1 MQEKS
6 INSMG
11 PVSNGNLSVI
21 LGKDF
26 HSGIEEANQ
35 ISLLKFHPDSFTES
49 RVSRSMTWAIT
60 SYMLSFKRLKEVC
73 CGVVF
78 LSYVIELSP
87 WHFNIV
93 TVKIAFERF

>member
-49 RVSRSMTWAIT
+49 RVSRSMT
-60 SYMLSFKRLKEVC
+60 
-73 CGVVF
+73 
-78 LSYVIELSP
+78 
-87 WHFNIV
+87 
-93 TVKIAFERF
+93 